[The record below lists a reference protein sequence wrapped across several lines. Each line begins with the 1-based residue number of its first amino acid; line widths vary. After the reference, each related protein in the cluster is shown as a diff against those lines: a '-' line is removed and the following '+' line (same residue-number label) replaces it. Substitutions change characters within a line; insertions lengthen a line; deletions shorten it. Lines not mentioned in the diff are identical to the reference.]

1 MVMKN
6 KPNSPDYGKYLLVRA
21 EYLKPNVI
29 VRADIPKF
37 LSMLHETQFD
47 YIEGAVE
54 KSQYKDAKEVL
65 KYIMEKP

>member
-1 MVMKN
+1 MKN
-6 KPNSPDYGKYLLVRA
+6 KPNSPDYGKYLLVRG

-37 LSMLHETQFD
+37 LSMLHATQLD
-47 YIEGAVE
+47 YIDEAVE
-54 KSQYKDAKEVL
+54 RSGLKESKEVL